1 MFTYILVAAL
11 TVALVYDVFFLKAGK
26 GKGWKVVD
34 PSKKGGSFSL
44 YFMDKHIANVRGK
57 TKATVLLNA
66 IQGKDMTKD
75 LDMTIVKPMS
85 VTKTVMT
92 KKAPVKV
99 VAKKVVAKKV
109 ATVKAPAKAMAKKVV
124 AKKVAAK
131 KVTKTAS
138 KK

>member
-1 MFTYILVAAL
+1 MIGIYLLIALLLLATYVH
-11 TVALVYDVFFLKAGK
+11 FFGVK
-26 GKGWKVVD
+26 GKGWKIVD

-57 TKATVLLNA
+57 TKAMVLLSA

-75 LDMTIVKPMS
+75 LDMTTVAIVKP
-85 VTKTVMT
+85 VAKKVAT
-92 KKAPVKV
+92 KKIVT
-99 VAKKVVAKKV
+99 KKVVAKKV

>member
-1 MFTYILVAAL
+1 MIGIYILIALLLVAF
-11 TVALVYDVFFLKAGK
+11 YIHMRGSKA
-26 GKGWKVVD
+26 KGWKVVD

-57 TKATVLLNA
+57 TKAMVLLNA
-66 IQGKDMTKD
+66 IEGKDMTKD
-75 LDMTIVKPMS
+75 LDMTTVKPMS
-85 VTKTVMT
+85 VTKPVIT
-92 KKAPVKV
+92 KKAPVKAV
-99 VAKKVVAKKV
+99 VKKVVAKKV

-131 KVTKTAS
+131 KVIKKAS